1 MRYEPLPAVFSPP
14 EVPQRAATVR
24 AQPKTLSRTV
34 MQRYTGE
41 APINVGSGEDISIR
55 ALAEKVAATVGYAGQ
70 LEFDPSMPDG
80 TPRKLLDVS
89 RINALGWR
97 ARIPL
102 ADGIRSTYEW
112 YQASRVG
119 Q

>member
-1 MRYEPLPAVFSPP
+1 MDGYESDHLINVGVGEDVSIRELAELIRGIVG
-14 EVPQRAATVR
+14 
-24 AQPKTLSRTV
+24 
-34 MQRYTGE
+34 YTGE
-41 APINVGSGEDISIR
+41 ITWN
-55 ALAEKVAATVGYAGQ
+55 AT
-70 LEFDPSMPDG
+70 MPDG